1 MREKR
6 STKPGARLCR
16 EGQDLPL
23 AEAGAL
29 CRAQQQ
35 QHAGSRDLS
44 HPCFVSRSFSTSGI
58 ATFSSAIGSKHLDI
72 KS

>member
-6 STKPGARLCR
+6 SPKPGARLCR

-44 HPCFVSRSFSTSGI
+44 HPCFVSRLVSASGI
-58 ATFSSAIGSKHLDI
+58 ATFSSAIASKHLDI